1 MGNSLNNAE
10 LYEQESEQIVI
21 GSLVYEPSLMD
32 ECKLHKSH
40 FYFSEHKLIFM
51 TLKEMHDQNIE
62 IDIMS
67 VTSRLQEKN
76 RYEQVANGR
85 QNNYVMELTLA
96 VVSIASFTFFE
107 KKVIE
112 CWRLRYS
119 QKVARDLLK
128 ADDYNEAKNVLNV
141 TLDKLHQALDYG
153 SEAKTS
159 ITDSLAKV
167 YSRIL
172 NGGVKGVMTGYKD
185 IDRLTL
191 GWQKKDLII
200 VGARPSVGKTA
211 YVVNQINNQ
220 LENKDVFVNLFSLE
234 MSEELILQRM
244 LGSIGRIDAHNL
256 RSGKLTDSEWD
267 KLSMAMGMIESK
279 KKQLAIYDRMGM
291 TPQEIRATVKQ
302 NMKEYP
308 DKEHIVYIDY
318 LTIMGYEGTE
328 TRPDLRVTDNT
339 NMLKKMAKELDIPVV
354 VLAQLTRGVEGRAD
368 KRPTMSDLRESGGIE
383 QIADVIQLLYR
394 EDYYDAEAENKNV
407 IEIIFAKQ
415 RNGATGTV
423 SLAFIK
429 EYGLFLTIAWGGED
443 V

>member
-1 MGNSLNNAE
+1 MNNSE
-10 LYEQESEQIVI
+10 VYEQESEQIVI
-21 GSLVYEPSLMD
+21 GSLIYEPNLID

-40 FYFSEHKLIFM
+40 FYFPEHKLIFM
-51 TLKEMHDQNIE
+51 TLQEMQEQDIE
-62 IDIMS
+62 IDVMS
-67 VTSRLQEKN
+67 VTSRLQERN
-76 RYEQVANGR
+76 RYEQVQNSR

-112 CWRLRYS
+112 SWRLRYS

-128 ADDYNEAKNVLNV
+128 ADDYNEVKNVLNI

-159 ITDSLAKV
+159 ISESLAKV
-167 YSRIL
+167 YNRIL
-172 NGGVKGVMTGYKD
+172 NGGIKGVMTGFKD

-220 LENKDVFVNLFSLE
+220 LDKPEVFVNLFSLE
-234 MSEELILQRM
+234 MAEELILQRM
-244 LGSIGRIDAHNL
+244 LGSIGRIDAHKL
-256 RSGKLTDSEWD
+256 RSGHLNDNDWD
-267 KLSMAMGMIESK
+267 KLSMAMGLIESK

-291 TPQEIRATVKQ
+291 TAQEIRATVKQ
-302 NMKEYP
+302 NMKEHP

-318 LTIMGYEGTE
+318 LTIMGYEGIE

-394 EDYYDAEAENKNV
+394 DDYYDAETENKNM
-407 IEIIFAKQ
+407 IEIITAKQ

-423 SLAFIK
+423 VLAFIK
-429 EYGLFLTIAWGGED
+429 EYGLFLNIAHGGSE
-443 V
+443 